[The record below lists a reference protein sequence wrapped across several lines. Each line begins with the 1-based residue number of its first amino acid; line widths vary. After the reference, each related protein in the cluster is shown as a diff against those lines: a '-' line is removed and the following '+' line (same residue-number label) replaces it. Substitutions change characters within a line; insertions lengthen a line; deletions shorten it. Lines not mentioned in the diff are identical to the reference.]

1 MALFFSFSRD
11 HSLLFR
17 RHRHR
22 PQGFDPRGRAVAQ
35 LDKDVLLSGL
45 RNFFPRKE
53 EDKMQLLRTLIFN
66 EVRCELFVF
75 RVHSLTL
82 RHVLSVVFVSS
93 HFLWLH

>member
-1 MALFFSFSRD
+1 MLLVSRC
-11 HSLLFR
+11 HSLLFLAIAIAA
-17 RHRHR
+17 
-22 PQGFDPRGRAVAQ
+22 QGFDPRGRAVAQ

-75 RVHSLTL
+75 RVHPLTL
-82 RHVLSVVFVSS
+82 RHVLSVVFGFVA
-93 HFLWLH
+93 FLWLH